1 VLNKEGR
8 KEGEVVCKQI
18 KNNKKVAPRCN
29 VSHGATKS
37 KKSEMNFARI
47 FYGPDEPKDISVN
60 DIWFKTKV

>member
-1 VLNKEGR
+1 M
-8 KEGEVVCKQI
+8 CKQI

-29 VSHGATKS
+29 VSRGATKS